1 MVPVASWKDTAAADS
16 VDSRERNWGRAVLLS
31 TTSFMSFDVKT
42 REESSKGAL
51 TRSKGTRLPTS
62 AARAGQLILFDSF
75 NFIQHSGG
83 VAAV

>member
-16 VDSRERNWGRAVLLS
+16 LDSRERNWGRAVLLS

-62 AARAGQLILFDSF
+62 ATRAGRADAAWFLQLYPKF
-75 NFIQHSGG
+75 GG
-83 VAAV
+83 E

>member
-16 VDSRERNWGRAVLLS
+16 EDSGERNRGRAVLLS
-31 TTSFMSFDVKT
+31 ATSFMSFDVKT

-51 TRSKGTRLPTS
+51 TQIQRCLSPNFCP
-62 AARAGQLILFDSF
+62 LILLRSV
-75 NFIQHSGG
+75 NFIPNSEG